1 MRYTRQDALDFLG
14 DFADVRDRH
23 DGDGWPWNVAMT
35 AYDMLAD
42 MVEQVPEKE
51 EEPRET
57 RWVTTEEYAELFG
70 VNVQNV
76 RQACREG
83 KMPNAVKPLGRES
96 GIWRICVPA

>member
-1 MRYTRQDALDFLG
+1 MAYTRDEALCFLG
-14 DFADVRDRH
+14 DFADVRERH
-23 DGDGWPWNVAMT
+23 DGDGWPWNVATT

-42 MVEQVPEKE
+42 MVELAVEPQQ
-51 EEPRET
+51 PRET
-57 RWVTTEEYAELFG
+57 RWLTTEEYAEMFG

-96 GIWRICVPA
+96 GIWRIGVPA